1 MRSTTIAAVSTP
13 RGKGGVAVI
22 RLSGPEA
29 PEVLDRCFRAKSRR
43 STRQR
48 TPRLSAY
55 GEIVS
60 PLTGEIIDTGLATF
74 FPGPAS
80 YTGEDCCEISCHGG
94 VSVTEAVLSAA
105 FAGGAEPAGPGEFT
119 RRAYVAGK
127 LSLSEAEAIGRLIDA
142 DTESRRKLASA
153 VARGALTE
161 KITLLGD
168 RLSTMLS
175 ALWAAIDYP
184 EEDVGEEG
192 LLTLESVVCEVEE
205 GVAALLGTYR
215 TGRAIMDGIPSVICG
230 RPNAG
235 KSALYNALLGTDRA
249 IVTAIPGTTRDVLE
263 DTVDLCGITLRLSDT
278 AGLRETED
286 AVEEIGVA
294 RAREAIRGAELILLV
309 IDGSKEPTAE
319 DLEEYEKVR
328 ALAPD
333 AVILGVLSK
342 ADLTPPHPTAETWL
356 GDRAAATVSLSSVS
370 GEGMEDLKRA
380 IGRLWQS
387 ELLSREDGALVFDA
401 RQKASLERAAAVLS
415 EIREAIRTDAPP
427 DVLGVLAETALS
439 ELRLTDGRG
448 VSEEIVDGIFARFCV
463 GK

>member
-22 RLSGPEA
+22 RLSGPESA
-29 PEVLDRCFRAKSRR
+29 EVLDRCFRAKSGKE
-43 STRQR
+43 TRERQ
-48 TPRLSAY
+48 PRLSAY

-60 PLTGEIIDTGLATF
+60 PHSGEIIDTGLATF

-80 YTGEDCCEISCHGG
+80 YTGEDTCEISCHGG
-94 VSVTEAVLSAA
+94 ISVTEAVLSAA
-105 FAGGAEPAGPGEFT
+105 FAAGAEPAGPGEFT
-119 RRAYVAGK
+119 RRAYVSGK
-127 LSLSEAEAIGRLIDA
+127 LSLSEAEAVGRLIDA

-161 KITLLGD
+161 KIGSLGD
-168 RLSTMLS
+168 RLSTVLS

-192 LLTLESVVCEVEE
+192 LMQLGSVVREVSA
-205 GVAALLGTYR
+205 GVDALLGTYR
-215 TGRAIMDGIPSVICG
+215 TGRAIMDGIPAVICG

-249 IVTAIPGTTRDVLE
+249 IVTAIPGTTRDILE
-263 DTVDLCGITLRLSDT
+263 DTVDLDGVTLRLADT

-286 AVEEIGVA
+286 AVEEIGVE
-294 RAREAIRGAELILLV
+294 RARDAIRQAELVFLV

-342 ADLTPPHPTAETWL
+342 SDLSTPHETAEEWL
-356 GDRAAATVSLSSVS
+356 RQRAAETVSLSSLS
-370 GEGMEDLKRA
+370 GAGMDHLKEA
-380 IGRLWQS
+380 IGRLWKAD
-387 ELLSREDGALVFDA
+387 LLTKEDGALVFDA
-401 RQKASLERAAAVLS
+401 RQKASLERAKAVLS
-415 EIREAIRTDAPP
+415 EILQAIIGEAPP
-427 DVLGVLAETALS
+427 DVLGVLAETALA